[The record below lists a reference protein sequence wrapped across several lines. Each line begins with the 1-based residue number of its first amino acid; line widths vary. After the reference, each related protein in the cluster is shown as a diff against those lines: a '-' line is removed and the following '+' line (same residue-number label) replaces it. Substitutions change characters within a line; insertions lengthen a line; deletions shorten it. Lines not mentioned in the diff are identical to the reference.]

1 MSSKTMVVK
10 QSQVRHDWFVVD
22 AQGTAVGRLAARV
35 ARILMGKNKPAY
47 SPSLDNGDFVVVIN
61 AEKALLTGRKEQDKM
76 YRRHTGF
83 PGGLRETNAS
93 DMRAKHPEKLIEEAV
108 RGMLPKNSLGRKQF
122 KKLKVYGGATHP
134 HEAQRPKTLKL
145 AARA

>member
-22 AQGTAVGRLAARV
+22 AQGTPVGRVAAR
-35 ARILMGKNKPAY
+35 AAKILMGKNKAAW
-47 SPSLDNGDFVVVIN
+47 SPSLDNGDFVVVVN
-61 AEKALLTGRKEQDKM
+61 AGKAVLTGRKEQDKM

-83 PGGLRETNAS
+83 PGGLRETNAA